1 MDKPAQ
7 LVRIHC
13 GEAAPMAANR
23 RICLRRNPR
32 VQHQER
38 LYIRSEISAD
48 GSCVCAAVDPDA
60 WKRSVTLQG
69 GWGMSMD
76 GLSDS
81 VRLLLRELD
90 GFMSRLARWL
100 YYREWSSGDMGFVG
114 LLIAVATA
122 IWLVLRAARAKRV
135 ERRHAADHLEI

>member
-1 MDKPAQ
+1 
-7 LVRIHC
+7 
-13 GEAAPMAANR
+13 
-23 RICLRRNPR
+23 
-32 VQHQER
+32 
-38 LYIRSEISAD
+38 
-48 GSCVCAAVDPDA
+48 
-60 WKRSVTLQG
+60 
-69 GWGMSMD
+69 MSMD

-122 IWLVLRAARAKRV
+122 IWLVMRAARAKRV
-135 ERRHAADHLEI
+135 ERRHAADHLDI